1 MLTIGA
7 VAKQTGLKIP
17 TIRFYEAEGLLPAP
31 PRSGS
36 GRRLYGDRH
45 VRRLSFIRHARQLG
59 FELPQI
65 RGLLELSEHPDRPC
79 GQADTIAE
87 ANLRSVQ
94 ARLKQLRALERE
106 LKRMVAGC
114 AAGNAERCRI
124 IEVLSDH
131 RLCKIDAPCQQA

>member
-7 VAKQTGLKIP
+7 VARQTGLKIP

-36 GRRLYGDRH
+36 RRRLYGDRH
-45 VRRLSFIRHARQLG
+45 VRRLAFIRHARQLG

-65 RGLLELSEHPDRPC
+65 RDLLELSEHPERPC

-87 ANLRSVQ
+87 ANLRAVQ
-94 ARLKQLRALERE
+94 DRLKQLRALERE
-106 LKRMVAGC
+106 LKRMVSAC
-114 AAGNAERCRI
+114 ATGQAERCRI

-131 RLCKIDAPCQQA
+131 GLCKVDAPCHKA